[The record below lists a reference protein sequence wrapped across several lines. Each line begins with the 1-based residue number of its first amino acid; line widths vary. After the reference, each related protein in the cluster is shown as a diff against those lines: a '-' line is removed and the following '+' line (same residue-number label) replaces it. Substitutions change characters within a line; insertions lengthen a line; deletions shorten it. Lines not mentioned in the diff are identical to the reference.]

1 MYSRAGYSF
10 LAWVFVDVGSNREA
24 NMEALNVERI
34 GAFQGSSAQSLREAH
49 FESYMLGH
57 LKIAY
62 T

>member
-1 MYSRAGYSF
+1 
-10 LAWVFVDVGSNREA
+10 
-24 NMEALNVERI
+24 MEALNVERI
-34 GAFQGSSAQSLREAH
+34 GAFQGSSAQGLREAH